1 MPSPRTEVT
10 SVNLDDGVYV
20 IGGFT
25 SDNQNSAIVEMYN
38 TTSNPWRTDI
48 TPLPVRLHHASSV
61 SFQNRIYVVGGYTG
75 DSTPSNRL
83 YIYDPKSN
91 TLTQGAYTPTPRGS
105 PNANVVNGKLYVI
118 GGDLNDQSL
127 SVVESY
133 DPRANRWTI
142 QSPMPTSR
150 HHAASAVVG
159 ENVYVI
165 GGRLNSSYEG
175 TDIVEKYNP
184 ISDEWTTDLEP
195 MPSKRSGIG
204 AATINGSIQVL
215 GGERRQGTFDNNE
228 GYDLSTSTWTMETP
242 MPTARHGLGVTSI
255 GDKIYV
261 IGGGPSP
268 GLSVS
273 WENGIYDV
281 YRMN

>member
-1 MPSPRTEVT
+1 MNVSVRQISLFTLILISLFILTSLSFNYGTAIAQIKKLENGWTTGSPMPSPRTEVT

-204 AATINGSIQVL
+204 AATINGSI
-215 GGERRQGTFDNNE
+215 
-228 GYDLSTSTWTMETP
+228 
-242 MPTARHGLGVTSI
+242 
-255 GDKIYV
+255 
-261 IGGGPSP
+261 
-268 GLSVS
+268 
-273 WENGIYDV
+273 
-281 YRMN
+281 